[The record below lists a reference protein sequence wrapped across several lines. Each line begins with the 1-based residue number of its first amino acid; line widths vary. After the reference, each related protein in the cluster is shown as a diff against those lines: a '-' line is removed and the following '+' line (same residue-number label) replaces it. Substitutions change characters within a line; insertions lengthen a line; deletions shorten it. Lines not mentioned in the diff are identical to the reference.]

1 MAKYAVA
8 AWHQMYLDTCDT
20 EHWYTCIEYI
30 RRSITLAQK
39 IGDKQSSQTYLD
51 ELFSKLVEINGNGNP
66 YFSICATKF
75 LVEQKYNNL
84 EPILT
89 VMDNI
94 LEKQTNIMTVKNLYK
109 IKKGILLILKDDNRL
124 RKNYIEH
131 AQFLESQSNISPENK
146 IQDLMKADSLLK
158 EAVVLYRNA
167 GESQSAE
174 QAHNRLLAIQSELSN
189 EMPITTD
196 TFDVTNFYNH
206 VKINFENLTFEEHI
220 FMLSYR
226 CPFFSKAEMKES
238 ISSPGRFFSRRYFE
252 KQKLDS
258 QGRTVC
264 IIPSLDEN
272 STEKDWEENEYF
284 ELFKKAKLYGLT
296 TLRWGVELLNERFE
310 YSEKELEFIVRNNN
324 LIPENRKRIFLTA
337 INYGLKGDL
346 YVAVHILAP
355 QMEALFRYYAQL
367 LGSNISTLDGN
378 GIAEDKLLSSV
389 FDDECLNDGYDE
401 DIIFTFRGLMN
412 EKAGSNIRN
421 KIAHGI
427 LTENECYGGDVL
439 FFLCAVIKELLLTSP
454 EAYKIHRKLFQ
465 NQNKTDETSATNDP
479 GR

>member
-1 MAKYAVA
+1 M
-8 AWHQMYLDTCDT
+8 
-20 EHWYTCIEYI
+20 
-30 RRSITLAQK
+30 
-39 IGDKQSSQTYLD
+39 
-51 ELFSKLVEINGNGNP
+51 
-66 YFSICATKF
+66 
-75 LVEQKYNNL
+75 
-84 EPILT
+84 
-89 VMDNI
+89 
-94 LEKQTNIMTVKNLYK
+94 
-109 IKKGILLILKDDNRL
+109 ILLSLKDDNGL
-124 RKNYIEH
+124 KKNDIEH

-167 GESQSAE
+167 GESLRAE
-174 QAHNRLLAIQSELSN
+174 QVHNRLLSIQSELSN
-189 EMPITTD
+189 EMPIITD
-196 TFDVTNFYNH
+196 TFDVANFYNH
-206 VKINFENLTFEEHI
+206 VKSDFENLSFEEHI
-220 FMLSYR
+220 FKLAYL
-226 CPFFSKAEMKES
+226 CLFFSKAEMKES
-238 ISSPGRFFSRRYFE
+238 VSSPGRFFSRRYFE
-252 KQKLDS
+252 KQKMDS

-264 IIPSLDEN
+264 IIPSLNEN
-272 STEKDWEENEYF
+272 STEKDWEENEYL
-284 ELFKKAKLYGLT
+284 ELLKKTQLYGLT

-310 YSEKELEFIVRNNN
+310 YSEKELEFIVKNNN

-389 FDDECLNDGYDE
+389 FDDAYLNDGYDE

-421 KIAHGI
+421 KVAHGI
-427 LTENECYGGDVL
+427 LTESECYDGDVL

-454 EAYKIHRKLFQ
+454 EAYEIHRKLFH
-465 NQNKTDETSATNDP
+465 NQNKTDETSAANDP
-479 GR
+479 DR